1 MELRRW
7 HRGIIRCRRVTTTVA
22 ISVLSAASLHAGE
35 TPPKSP
41 STPTRIVSLN
51 MCTDELVLRLADRS
65 RVASVTWLS
74 RDPKASNVADM
85 ASSVPVNHG
94 LAEEIIPLDPDLV
107 IAGTFTT
114 RTAVALLKQTQ
125 SRFVEFGVPKNLA
138 EVEKQITDMA
148 RLLDEPARGQLLV
161 DDMNR
166 RMAALGAISLAKR
179 PTAMVFNPNGF
190 TVGAGTLVDDIMTRA
205 GLENVAAHMD
215 LGNYTQIPLEILVRS
230 AVDVLIVSASRDGP
244 PSLATEMLKHPVL
257 SELGSHTRVV
267 VLPSRLWSCGGPE
280 VVEAISRLRTAA
292 DSIGKD
298 IDER

>member
-1 MELRRW
+1 MELRRL
-7 HRGIIRCRRVTTTVA
+7 HRGTIRCRRVATTVA
-22 ISVLSAASLHAGE
+22 ISVLSVASLHAAE

-65 RVASVTWLS
+65 RVVSVTWLS
-74 RDPKASNVADM
+74 RDPKANELANI

-114 RTAVALLKQTQ
+114 RTAVALLKQTR
-125 SRFVEFGVPKNLA
+125 SRLVEVGVPKNLA
-138 EVEKQITDMA
+138 DVEKQIIDMA

-166 RMAALGAISLAKR
+166 RMAALGAISFPKR

-205 GLENVAAHMD
+205 GLENVAAQMD
-215 LGNYTQIPLEILVRS
+215 LGNYTQIPLEVLVRR

-292 DSIGKD
+292 DSIRKD
-298 IDER
+298 INVR